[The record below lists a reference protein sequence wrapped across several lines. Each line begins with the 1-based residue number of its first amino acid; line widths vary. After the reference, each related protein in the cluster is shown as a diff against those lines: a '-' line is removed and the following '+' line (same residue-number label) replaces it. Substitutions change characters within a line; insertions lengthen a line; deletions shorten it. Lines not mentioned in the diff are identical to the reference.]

1 MELNAKKMMNSLS
14 KGNSILKAIQEND
27 RKHLQKVLTMMLRDL
42 MKVTDK
48 YGIVMPVAYG
58 NVLGAVRHHGFIPW
72 DDDLDVYMM
81 RKDWEKFKKVFDKE
95 LGYKYILEGPN
106 TNELC
111 PKNTFPKVYLKG
123 TEFTDIYDVNTPYQ
137 HGIYIDIFITDY
149 VPSSKLLQKIDGF
162 VSKVIKFGINSQ
174 TYYQYPNPVM
184 EKFMHQSGGAIFYLW
199 LRKTFGLFFSFASH
213 RVWCNWFDK
222 FYGRYS
228 SKSHKITV
236 PVQNYNLEVMDESV
250 IYPVTV
256 GDYEGIKVYLPGKT
270 HEYLV
275 QNYGPNYMEIP
286 PVEKRE
292 DHMIVNLDFGKY

>member
-184 EKFMHQSGGAIFYLW
+184 EKFMHQSGGG
-199 LRKTFGLFFSFASH
+199 RFST
-213 RVWCNWFDK
+213 
-222 FYGRYS
+222 YGFVRLLAYS
-228 SKSHKITV
+228 SLLHHTEYGVIGLINSMDAILL
-236 PVQNYNLEVMDESV
+236 NL
-250 IYPVTV
+250 IRLQFLCRT
-256 GDYEGIKVYLPGKT
+256 IIL
-270 HEYLV
+270 
-275 QNYGPNYMEIP
+275 
-286 PVEKRE
+286 R
-292 DHMIVNLDFGKY
+292 